1 MKLFLLFVFLLL
13 TGCSELSYYRQAAAG
28 QWHLLSQRRDIQELI
43 TADQTPDQLKKQLEL
58 VQRIRD
64 FASDELLLPDNR
76 SYRTYADLGRSYAVW
91 NVVAAPALSVDPLS
105 WCFPVAGCVPYRGY
119 FDHEAALRF
128 ARRLDDQGY
137 DVHVY
142 GVPAYSTL
150 NWFDDPVLNTFIHY
164 PEAHLAALI
173 FHELAHQKLYI
184 KDDGTFNESFAQ
196 AVEMIGVERW
206 LQYRQQDAGREA
218 FALYKSRQQQFVDLI
233 LQTRRELDHLYRSDI
248 PESEQ
253 LATKETLLNLFRQRY
268 TALKQQWNGDERF
281 DNWVERPLNNSHFAL
296 VATYHFYVPAFLAL
310 LQQHDGDLQRFYQAA
325 AEIAA
330 MSTPERHAALQALLP
345 GGVTVTSS

>member
-1 MKLFLLFVFLLL
+1 MKLLIVLVCLLL
-13 TGCSELSYYRQAAAG
+13 TGCSELNYYRQAAAG

-43 TADQTPDQLKKQLEL
+43 AADQTPDPLRKQLAL
-58 VQRIRD
+58 VQEIRD
-64 FASDELLLPDNR
+64 FASAELMLPDTR
-76 SYRTYADLGRSYAVW
+76 SYRSYADLERPYAVW
-91 NVVAAPALSVDPLS
+91 NVVAAPALSVEPLS

-119 FDHEAALRF
+119 FDQEAAQRF

-184 KDDGTFNESFAQ
+184 RDDGTFNESFAQ

-206 LQYRQQDAGREA
+206 LRFRQQDASREA
-218 FALYKSRQQQFVDLI
+218 FDLYKSRQQQFVDLV
-233 LQTRRELDHLYRSDI
+233 LHTRQELDTLYRSDI

-253 LATKETLLNLFRQRY
+253 LATKDELFSLFRQRY
-268 TALKQQWNGDERF
+268 ATLKQQWDGDGRF

-296 VATYHFYVPAFLAL
+296 LATYHSYVPAFFAL
-310 LQQHDGDLQRFYQAA
+310 LEQHDGDLPQFYQAA
-325 AEIAA
+325 AKLAA
-330 MSTPERHAALQALLP
+330 MPTADRHAALQALLP
-345 GGVTVTSS
+345 DGATEANY